1 MQFGRPGLPATPL
14 DWKVGIEAVYHRN
27 ALAILEECIAR
38 LAQRGRRRCG
48 AFFT

>member
-1 MQFGRPGLPATPL
+1 MRYGRPGMPASPL

-38 LAQRGRRRCG
+38 WDRGPASRKEG
-48 AFFT
+48 